1 MRFMKLF
8 WVVTALLLTA
18 GLTSCSGTAPE
29 PTQDVN
35 AVYTSVAGTMVAQFN
50 GQQTQTAQAVPPS
63 PTASPTEL
71 AIVLPAPT
79 IAVEPSQT
87 PFLINTPSIAVL
99 PATSTGGLTFGETGV
114 GCDNATYL
122 SETEPGRG
130 TLFKPGINFTKA
142 WTFQNSG
149 TCTWINSYTFAFISG
164 DQMGGRDI
172 RLYKTVDFTAPGL
185 NHTFVVNFQAPHGGG
200 HYQGFWQMKNATGTE
215 FGARVVI
222 DIVVK

>member
-1 MRFMKLF
+1 MKLI

-18 GLTSCSGTAPE
+18 ALTSCSGTAPE

-50 GQQTQTAQAVPPS
+50 DQQTQTAQAVPPS
-63 PTASPTEL
+63 PSASPTEL
-71 AIVLPAPT
+71 ATIISPPT
-79 IAVEPSQT
+79 IAVVPSQT
-87 PFLINTPSIAVL
+87 PFLINTPSISVL
-99 PATSTGGLTFGETGV
+99 PAATTGGLTFGETGV

-122 SETEPGRG
+122 SETEPARG
-130 TLFKPGINFTKA
+130 TIFKPGINFSKA

-149 TCTWINSYTFAFISG
+149 TCTWINAYTFAFISG
-164 DQMGGRDI
+164 DKMGGRDQ
-172 RLYKTVDFTAPGL
+172 RLNTYVNFTPPGL
-185 NHTFVVNFQAPHGGG
+185 KHTFVVDFQAPRGSG
-200 HYQGFWQMKNATGTE
+200 HYQGFWQMKNAGGTE